1 MKAFLVSLLVITL
14 LVTTTACSSA
24 STPPPLQPTSTP
36 IPPTNTPIPPTA
48 TLTPIPTTPLPT
60 SKPTEAFRL
69 ASSAEEVIGTWY
81 NPQIICLRFKE
92 DGTLDH
98 AGSPNSLDKPIAI
111 DEYWFD
117 NTKLHFQTFFVSG
130 VPKCEPIAFTR
141 SGYLR
146 VEISNSKQL
155 TINAAQEKVTQK
167 VFTSRFNRLR
177 KIAYRQETAQHRLL
191 TVSKIPVAGTGSRY
205 PFWTHTCHLWV
216 TSPTLP

>member
-130 VPKCEPIAFTR
+130 VPKCEPI
-141 SGYLR
+141 GIYE
-146 VEISNSKQL
+146 V
-155 TINAAQEKVTQK
+155 
-167 VFTSRFNRLR
+167 
-177 KIAYRQETAQHRLL
+177 RLL
-191 TVSKIPVAGTGSRY
+191 ESGNIQLKAIDDKCGPRKGDTEGIYEPVQ
-205 PFWTHTCHLWV
+205 
-216 TSPTLP
+216 